1 MDETA
6 STNRSDAAGLQ
17 TLELPRNG
25 DIPNNPDLPV
35 MLMKGAVDPGI
46 GPSAIRDLLERN
58 GWGGTW
64 EYTVFD
70 YHHYHPNAHEALVVA
85 RGWADLT
92 LGGPGAETLR
102 VEAGDAVV
110 LPAGTG
116 HCRTGASPDFT
127 VCGAYPPGQES
138 YDTLR
143 AGEAWPDDLTDRIAG
158 VALPATDPV
167 HGPDGALM
175 RAWGR

>member
-1 MDETA
+1 MPETN
-6 STNRSDAAGLQ
+6 STNPPASPDVR
-17 TLELPRNG
+17 TLRLPRSG
-25 DIPNNPDLPV
+25 DIPNNPALPV
-35 MLMKGAVDPGI
+35 VLMKGAVAPDA
-46 GPSAIRDLLERN
+46 GPAATRTLLEEN

-70 YHHYHPNAHEALVVA
+70 FHHYHPNAHEALVVA

-116 HCRTGASPDFT
+116 HCRVDAAPDFL
-127 VCGAYPPGQES
+127 VCGAYPPGQED

-143 AGEAWPDDLTDRIAG
+143 AGDPWPDDLPDRIAH
-158 VALPATDPV
+158 VARPATDPV
-167 HGPDGALM
+167 HGDAGPLM
-175 RAWGR
+175 QAWAR

>member
-102 VEAGDAVV
+102 VE
-110 LPAGTG
+110 PETPS
-116 HCRTGASPDFT
+116 C
-127 VCGAYPPGQES
+127 CPPE
-138 YDTLR
+138 
-143 AGEAWPDDLTDRIAG
+143 
-158 VALPATDPV
+158 PATAAPT
-167 HGPDGALM
+167 HHRTSRSAAPTHPGR
-175 RAWGR
+175 RATTPCAQAKPGRTTSPTGSPASRSRRRIRSTGRTAR